1 MDNADDQ
8 SRCTGS
14 RNNNSHTINDD
25 ATTRRCL
32 SQDRQEQLHPTQLL
46 LLGNELEHDHD
57 DNNPQ
62 ILFIIITRKIIPIS
76 PIPVTPCTYLY
87 ISFLRTCNNEGTK
100 TLPVPVV
107 EWDTEKTLGVPTNV
121 AFGHTLP

>member
-1 MDNADDQ
+1 M
-8 SRCTGS
+8 
-14 RNNNSHTINDD
+14 INQDALDLEIIIVTPSMIDD

-76 PIPVTPCTYLY
+76 PIPVTFLTYM
-87 ISFLRTCNNEGTK
+87 K
-100 TLPVPVV
+100 
-107 EWDTEKTLGVPTNV
+107 
-121 AFGHTLP
+121 